1 MKANRNYP
9 KYSYIHTKKR
19 IAERYN
25 HKGLTESEYREICVN
40 CLKGVKIN
48 SETTPRGN
56 QDTYKMTFKN
66 IEIVVVYQTWKKQVS
81 TVLTI

>member
-1 MKANRNYP
+1 MRINRNDP

-25 HKGLTESEYREICVN
+25 YKGLTESEYRGICVN

-48 SETTPRGN
+48 SETTSRGN
-56 QDTYKMTFKN
+56 QDTYRMTFEN

-81 TVLTI
+81 TVLAI